1 ASDRGLALL
10 EGVEDFLNPFRL
22 DAHPRIGNP
31 NINLLRRGVD
41 GFDRDAAFFRS
52 EFHAVL
58 DQVPKDLLQT
68 RRIAFDVRIGG
79 AKTKF
84 HFEIFGSN
92 VLAANFVSTVEDLV
106 HANRLKAQLQF
117 AFRDAC
123 DVEQIVNQ
131 VRFQLDVA
139 SNDIERLAN
148 GWRIWNGRFQFS
160 DHRDDWRKGI
170 A

>member
-1 ASDRGLALL
+1 ML
-10 EGVEDFLNPFRL
+10 EGVEDFLDPFWL
-22 DAHPRIGNP
+22 DAHPSIGNS
-31 NINLLRRGVD
+31 NVNLLRRGVG
-41 GFDRDAAFFRS
+41 GFDRDAALFRS

-68 RRIAFDVRIGG
+68 RGIAFDVRIGG

-131 VRFQLDVA
+131 ARFQLDVTP
-139 SNDIERLAN
+139 NDLERLADRR
-148 GWRIWNGRFQFS
+148 RIRNGRFQFS
-160 DHRDDWRKGI
+160 DHRDHWREGI